1 MKRQVLISTI
11 AAAAFAG
18 AAFAEAPMFD
28 TIDTDGDGV
37 ITLSEAQAVAPELTE
52 DEFSAYDVNADGGLD
67 QGEFEAW
74 AATLPADEEH
84 GEGH

>member
-18 AAFAEAPMFD
+18 AAFAEPPMFD
-28 TIDTDGDGV
+28 TVDTDGDGA

-74 AATLPADEEH
+74 AATLPADEEQ
-84 GEGH
+84 GEEH